1 MADQIFLDAINIGEK
16 NLLDTITIDEP
27 LDISLVRITQNTPV
41 RNTQEMP
48 ALTKKKQKRIKKVS
62 LLSRISRTT
71 SIRNVAIYSL
81 IRELLQKV
89 QFLIQNE
96 ENGIISFLKN
106 QNDQLLTEVSFLHE
120 KVKEKNIVLKKLT
133 DNCQRNCR
141 QNINC
146 DISNN

>member
-1 MADQIFLDAINIGEK
+1 M
-16 NLLDTITIDEP
+16 
-27 LDISLVRITQNTPV
+27 
-41 RNTQEMP
+41 
-48 ALTKKKQKRIKKVS
+48 S

>member
-1 MADQIFLDAINIGEK
+1 M
-16 NLLDTITIDEP
+16 
-27 LDISLVRITQNTPV
+27 
-41 RNTQEMP
+41 
-48 ALTKKKQKRIKKVS
+48 S

-141 QNINC
+141 QNIN
-146 DISNN
+146 